1 MHSRMAGFFMEG
13 PQMAKW
19 KFGAPPKNFPGT
31 IKFKDLNGVA
41 QEFEVTF
48 NFRTRKEFGA
58 LFDEMTAA
66 AKGRGLKDKE
76 DLSMSEIMDATTGD
90 NGQYLLKAISSWE
103 LEDDLNE
110 ANAERLSNEFPAAAN
125 AIMEAYRSACLDGRL
140 GN

>member
-1 MHSRMAGFFMEG
+1 
-13 PQMAKW
+13 
-19 KFGAPPKNFPGT
+19 
-31 IKFKDLNGVA
+31 
-41 QEFEVTF
+41 
-48 NFRTRKEFGA
+48 
-58 LFDEMTAA
+58 MTAA

-125 AIMEAYRSACLDGRL
+125 AIMEAYRSACLEGRL